1 VWNGQSRRQF
11 SDGHVDGVEA
21 TWRRVGAT
29 FKFILLGVNG
39 VVEDEHPRRSR
50 GALDQLAHFRIVD
63 LPHGRVVPEI
73 SHGRRVL
80 LQAEAHAFERRRLVE
95 LPRVRHL
102 DGPRLDRI
110 NQIALVLSIDIA
122 ARGKLRVRLLV
133 VEMGGVAWGF
143 SAAPDGERP
152 GSPLHAADGAEQ
164 ECQRERS
171 SQPHGCVRNSESFG
185 LPPNLITDHDGDPR
199 ARVPQAYI

>member
-1 VWNGQSRRQF
+1 MI
-11 SDGHVDGVEA
+11 EYKYA
-21 TWRRVGAT
+21 
-29 FKFILLGVNG
+29 
-39 VVEDEHPRRSR
+39 RRSR
-50 GALDQLAHFRIVD
+50 GPLDQLAHFLVID
-63 LPHGRVVPEI
+63 LADGRVVPEI
-73 SHGRRVL
+73 PHGRGVL

-102 DGPRLDRI
+102 DGPRLHRI

-133 VEMGGVAWGF
+133 VEMGSVAWGF

-164 ECQRERS
+164 ECQRDRS
-171 SQPHGCVRNSESFG
+171 SQPHGCVRNSESLG
-185 LPPNLITDHDGDPR
+185 CPQTRCITSCPSAPARALCSLLALARAAAVVPLAQLISPR
-199 ARVPQAYI
+199 RATSSAAAARR